1 METDALELLII
12 QWVQGTARY
21 FGTTAGRRAKA

>member
-12 QWVQGTARY
+12 QGVQGTARY
-21 FGTTAGRRAKA
+21 FGTTAVRRASA